1 MCEWSDLWL
10 KEDGRVKGEL
20 IKLTVFKG
28 KDEDFGA
35 VALVDI

>member
-20 IKLTVFKG
+20 IRLTDFRG
-28 KDEDFGA
+28 KDEDSGS
-35 VALVDI
+35 VALVGI